1 MNRRMIAL
9 TISAVALFGLT
20 GCTGTLVPVESA
32 SSGAGAS
39 APASASPDAGDDGA
53 DGGDAAGGQS
63 VAEACAIINTGMN
76 DAMTEFQN
84 VDASSDPQT
93 IVDAMTT
100 ASNAIGAA
108 TGEIDNAEVVTA
120 ATGLQ
125 ESFAQIAEVSKAVL
139 VDGDTS
145 QATQMATLG
154 ENVQTSVTAFYE
166 LCTP

>member
-1 MNRRMIAL
+1 MNRRMTAL
-9 TISAVALFGLT
+9 TITAVALFGLT
-20 GCTGTLVPVESA
+20 ACTGTLVPAESA
-32 SSGAGAS
+32 ESNTNTS
-39 APASASPDAGDDGA
+39 ASASAAPDAGGE
-53 DGGDAAGGQS
+53 GGDADAGGQT
-63 VAEACAIINTGMN
+63 VAEACETINTGMN
-76 DAMTEFQN
+76 DAMTQFQN

-100 ASNAIGAA
+100 ASNAIGTA
-108 TGEIDNAEVVTA
+108 TGEIDNPEVVSA

-145 QATQMATLG
+145 QAAQMGTLG
-154 ENVQTSVTAFYE
+154 EDVQTAVTAFYE